1 MVTNDEAR
9 TLLIKQTR
17 RDILTTLKMFYPACS
32 TFETLRLTLPTV
44 EEDHLR
50 KDVSYLIAKR
60 YVQWINERANAPWAT
75 REYTLTAVGVEKAD
89 GIDKDP
95 ALEP

>member
-1 MVTNDEAR
+1 MVSEQEAR

-17 RDILTTLKMFYPACS
+17 RDILTTLKMFYPAS
-32 TFETLRLTLPTV
+32 ATFETLRLTLPTV

-50 KDVSYLIAKR
+50 KDISYLIAKG
-60 YVQWINERANAPWAT
+60 YVSWLNERSNAAWST
-75 REYTLTAVGVEKAD
+75 REYGLTAAGVETAD
-89 GIDKDP
+89 GIEKDP